1 MSGPPL
7 RRASAGSEENARQK
21 LRSKEINGVR
31 IRDAA
36 SLDPVRF
43 GIRKGR
49 REALAEDENGFP
61 SDCESGTGRKTHSQT
76 EALKQ

>member
-31 IRDAA
+31 IWDAA

-49 REALAEDENGFP
+49 REALAEDEMDFP
-61 SDCESGTGRKTHSQT
+61 VTASLAPGGKPIHRRRR
-76 EALKQ
+76 